1 MQVQLLIDFRP
12 ERVLPWFNTMAA
24 HNADLFLEKPGLP
37 LLYDSGVVYA
47 QEKLER
53 FSDYVEMLKSGH
65 EDCDSLAPARAG
77 ELIARGWRAM
87 RDGDAGYALA
97 EETRP
102 RTIKA
107 LCFISTSSRED
118 DPAPLFHVE
127 VEYWIDGR
135 RFTDDPSE
143 RLGMNGQ
150 YDPFVVAR
158 WRRAGVTPGQR
169 ITIAGLVPVV
179 SLGRRFQ

>member
-12 ERVLPWFNTMAA
+12 ERVLPWFNTMAV
-24 HNADLFLEKPGLP
+24 HNADLMLEKPGLP
-37 LLYDSGVVYA
+37 LLYDSGVIYA
-47 QEKLER
+47 REDQER
-53 FSDYVEMLKSGH
+53 FSDYVEMLKSGQ

-77 ELIARGWRAM
+77 ELIARGWRAL
-87 RDGDAGYALA
+87 RAGDGGYTLA
-97 EETRP
+97 TELRP
-102 RTIKA
+102 RTIESR
-107 LCFISTSSRED
+107 CFISTSSPVD

-143 RLGMNGQ
+143 RLGMNGR
-150 YDPFVVAR
+150 YDPAVVAR
-158 WRRAGVTPGQR
+158 WRRAGVQPGQR

-179 SLGRRFQ
+179 SLGRRFP